1 MDMKPLPVGAWIVF
15 SILLLPAL
23 AVAAE
28 PFDPEQPF
36 REAATQNVLRS
47 FLNHAMDVLE
57 DHLEITGNFNPEDEQ
72 GRQRRHLKL
81 RFYPEGKSNPDV
93 SITAEGWFDLV
104 PGSGQQDFHLRFSLP
119 KPPAEHPSSHREDVL

>member
-15 SILLLPAL
+15 SILLLPA
-23 AVAAE
+23 
-28 PFDPEQPF
+28 PF

-57 DHLEITGNFNPEDEQ
+57 DHLEITGYFSPEDKQ

-81 RFYPEGKSNPDV
+81 RLYPEGKSNPDA

-104 PGSGQQDFHLRFSLP
+104 PGSGQQDLHLRFSLP
-119 KPPAEHPSSHREDVL
+119 KPPTEHPPSHRKDVL